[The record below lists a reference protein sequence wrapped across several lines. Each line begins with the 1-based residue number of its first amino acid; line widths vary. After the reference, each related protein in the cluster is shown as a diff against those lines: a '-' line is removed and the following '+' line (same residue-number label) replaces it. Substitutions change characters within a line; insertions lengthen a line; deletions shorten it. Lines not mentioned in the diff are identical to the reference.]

1 MGERDAVVVVAD
13 FGLLVL
19 VLFAARVVAAAEDV
33 AGVTNDILLW
43 L

>member
-1 MGERDAVVVVAD
+1 MVVVG

-19 VLFAARVVAAAEDV
+19 VLFAARVVAAVEGMA
-33 AGVTNDILLW
+33 AVTNEIFRW

>member
-1 MGERDAVVVVAD
+1 MVVAD

-19 VLFAARVVAAAEDV
+19 MLVLFATRVVAAVEGMTA
-33 AGVTNDILLW
+33 VTNEILRW

>member
-1 MGERDAVVVVAD
+1 MAVVVVAD

-19 VLFAARVVAAAEDV
+19 VLFAARVVAAAEGV
-33 AGVTNDILLW
+33 AGVTNEILLW